1 MKTPTGRGN
10 MIKNENE
17 LLLADILNNVYPGKW
32 IIFYKGIDGRKYEF
46 DCASPEFK
54 VAVEIDGGMY
64 PFYAIVRGKRV
75 KVMKSGHSSP
85 EGIMRDME
93 KSNAAQIEGWRI
105 LRYTPDQLRK
115 TPWRLIADVRKLCG
129 ASNDAQQTLCL
140 DGCKSASLEQVQVKI
155 SDDSGMRRFSHGH

>member
-1 MKTPTGRGN
+1 

-17 LLLADILNNVYPGKW
+17 KLLYEILNEAYPGKW
-32 IIFYKGIDGRKYEF
+32 KSLFQGIAGRKYEF

-64 PFYAIVRGKRV
+64 PFYTMVRGKRV

-105 LRYTPDQLRK
+105 LRYTPEQLRK

-129 ASNDAQQTLCL
+129 ASDDAQQTLCL
-140 DGCKSASLEQVQVKI
+140 DGCKQASLGQLQVKL
-155 SDDSGMRRFSHGH
+155 S